1 MADLLRF
8 TVPCKPE
15 YVGVVRMAI
24 SSAANTA
31 GFDIEDIEDIK
42 VAVSEVCHQIFC
54 TGRQVMSYNFSCEL
68 GEEGIYISIDDTG
81 NDYDIE
87 VMESCGC
94 FPCRSMVTD
103 MFDPMTSFH
112 MLKVLMDEVDVFSDR
127 NEGMLI
133 KMFKHL

>member
-24 SSAANTA
+24 SSAANSA

-54 TGRQVMSYNFSCEL
+54 TGKRVISYNFSCEL

-81 NDYDIE
+81 NNYDMSI
-87 VMESCGC
+87 MESCGC
-94 FPCRSMVTD
+94 LPCRSIMDD
-103 MFDPMTSFH
+103 MFDPMTSFQ
-112 MLKVLMDEVDVFSDR
+112 MLKILMDEVDVFSDR
-127 NEGMLI
+127 NEGLLI